1 MVGEVLTHDRLR
13 PPYSPLRTSASSA
26 DAQRLR
32 REPHDLG
39 KVRSFLGSY
48 DQESYGQAQRRGQVG
63 GNRQATVICRKF
75 QGIDASM
82 QLVCHSRNG
91 DIMKI
96 SSVVEQDGDLVITV
110 EEAVA

>member
-1 MVGEVLTHDRLR
+1 MIASGRLTHRFELQR
-13 PPYSPLRTSASSA
+13 PVQTRNASGES
-26 DAQRLR
+26 LTTW
-32 REPHDLG
+32 G